1 MPTTLRRTSLLTP
14 TLTLT
19 LALAA
24 MPGLAVPATLADAER
39 ALAGCRTAVERESAD
54 EAAELAARAEEAFE
68 RALASDPVR
77 SHLGLARTLLE
88 CRIEAAPMLEKAV
101 LMQRIEHHLGA
112 VLERDPDHLEARFL
126 YGALLWGAPPF
137 LGRTDDAI
145 GHFET
150 LLEGAESRGETATAE
165 AYLYLGDLYARK
177 DRRED
182 ARATWERGRKLYPRV
197 DAFEERLATE
207 PPDAAEPPSKPTS
220 APGAAGSEESRGA
233 GSQAIRL
240 RLEAEVA
247 RPEIPGLAVALARGE
262 EVLLLEGFGLADLEN
277 GVAMTPDSVVRIG
290 SISKQ
295 FAAATAL
302 RLVEE
307 GALDVDGAAA
317 RWLPEQRRALAGIT
331 VRHLLN
337 HTAGLPQDAVGA
349 ADWLERSLAEPR
361 VGEPGER
368 YAYSNLGYALLGR
381 ILEAAGG
388 EAYPALLERLVLGR
402 AGLRAT
408 RPCDERA
415 IVPHRAQGYAWRG
428 DRLLNDDPV
437 LATPSLLYAGGLCST
452 ARDLLRWQR
461 ALHGGEVLGADA
473 YALLVEIPGVRDPAG
488 TTYAAGLRVHAPRG
502 RRVLQHSGGITG
514 FLTEVAYYPATR
526 LAIVVL
532 TNSDAASPRAL
543 GFELAEM
550 TLRG

>member
-1 MPTTLRRTSLLTP
+1 MPTTLRLP
-14 TLTLT
+14 TLLALT

-24 MPGLAVPATLADAER
+24 TPRLAAPTTLIDAER
-39 ALAGCRTAVERESAD
+39 DLAGCRTAVERDSAE
-54 EAAELAARAEEAFE
+54 EAAALAARAEEAFE
-68 RALASDPVR
+68 RALPAEPVR
-77 SHLGLARTLLE
+77 AHLGLARTLLE
-88 CRIEAAPMLEKAV
+88 CRIVDAPMLEKAV

-112 VLERDPDHLEARFL
+112 VLESDPGQAEARFL

-145 GHFET
+145 GHFEA
-150 LLEGAESRGETATAE
+150 LLEGAESTGGTAPAE
-165 AYLYLGDLYARK
+165 AYLYLGDLYSRK
-177 DRRED
+177 DRGDD
-182 ARATWERGRKLYPRV
+182 ARATWERGRELYPRV
-197 DAFEERLATE
+197 DAFEERLAAE
-207 PPDAAEPPSKPTS
+207 PPDAAEPPAKPAS
-220 APGAAGSEESRGA
+220 APAGAGSEEGDAA
-233 GSQAIRL
+233 GLAAIRL

-262 EVLLLEGFGLADLEN
+262 EVLLLEGFGLADVEN
-277 GVAMTPDSVVRIG
+277 GVAMSADSVVRIG
-290 SISKQ
+290 SITKQ
-295 FAAATAL
+295 FTAAAAL
-302 RLVEE
+302 RLSEE

-317 RWLPEQRRALAGIT
+317 RWLPEHRDALRGIT

-337 HTAGLPQDAVGA
+337 HTAGLPLDAVGA
-349 ADWLERSLAEPR
+349 ADWVEQSLAAPR

-381 ILEAAGG
+381 ILEAAGA
-388 EAYPALLERLVLGR
+388 EAYPALLERLVVAR

-415 IVPHRAQGYAWRG
+415 IVPHRARGYTWRG

-437 LATPSLLYAGGLCST
+437 RRTPSLLYAGGLCST
-452 ARDLLRWQR
+452 ARDLLRWQQ

-473 YALLVEIPGVRDPAG
+473 YALLVEVPEVRDPSG

-502 RRVLQHSGGITG
+502 SRVLQHSGGITG

-532 TNSDAASPRAL
+532 ANSEAASPRAL
-543 GFELAEM
+543 GFELAE
-550 TLRG
+550 TILRA

>member
-1 MPTTLRRTSLLTP
+1 MRTTLRRTSLV
-14 TLTLT
+14 TLT
-19 LALAA
+19 LAFAA
-24 MPGLAVPATLADAER
+24 TPGLAAPSTLPEAER
-39 ALAGCRTAVERESAD
+39 ALADCRAAVERGSAE
-54 EAAELAARAEEAFE
+54 EAEALAVRAEEAFE
-68 RALASDPVR
+68 QALATEPVR
-77 SHLGLARTLLE
+77 AHLGLARTLLE
-88 CRIEAAPMLEKAV
+88 CRIADAPMLEKAV
-101 LMQRIEHHLGA
+101 LMQRIERYLGA
-112 VLERDPDHLEARFL
+112 VLERDPGHAEARFL

-145 GHFET
+145 GHFEA
-150 LLEGAESRGETATAE
+150 LFEAAESRGGTPPAE

-177 DRRED
+177 DRNDE
-182 ARATWERGRKLYPRV
+182 ARATWKRGRERYPGV
-197 DAFEERLATE
+197 TAFDERLAAEEPAVPEPATPS
-207 PPDAAEPPSKPTS
+207 PPDGTGSGESET
-220 APGAAGSEESRGA
+220 AGLS
-233 GSQAIRL
+233 AIRL

-262 EVLLLEGFGLADLEN
+262 EVLLLEGFGLADVEN
-277 GVAMTPDSVVRIG
+277 GVAMSADSVVRIG
-290 SISKQ
+290 SITKQ
-295 FAAATAL
+295 FTAAAAL
-302 RLVEE
+302 RLSEE

-317 RWLPEQRRALAGIT
+317 RWLPEHRDALRGIT

-337 HTAGLPQDAVGA
+337 HTAGLPLDAVGA
-349 ADWLERSLAEPR
+349 ADWVEQSLAAPR

-381 ILEAAGG
+381 ILEAAGA
-388 EAYPALLERLVLGR
+388 EAYPALLERLVVAR

-415 IVPHRAQGYAWRG
+415 IVPHRARGYTWRG

-437 LATPSLLYAGGLCST
+437 RRTPSLLYAGGLCST
-452 ARDLLRWQR
+452 ARDLLRWQQ

-473 YALLVEIPGVRDPAG
+473 YALLVEVPEIRDPSG

-532 TNSDAASPRAL
+532 ANSEAASPREL

-550 TLRG
+550 TMNA